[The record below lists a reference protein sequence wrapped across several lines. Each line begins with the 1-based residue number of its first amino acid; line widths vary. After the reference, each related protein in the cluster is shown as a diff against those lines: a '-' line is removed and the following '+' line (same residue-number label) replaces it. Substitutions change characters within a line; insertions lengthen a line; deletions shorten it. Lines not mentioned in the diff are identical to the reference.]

1 MDQTVEQPLNNG
13 NIGDSWKVNAWAKG
27 GANQPDPEAKRRGHL
42 KKKMGRELLKTILA
56 MDFKGMGPEFKIKLG
71 EYYGLDPE
79 EITNEGALVL
89 SQLITAIQ
97 KGDTFAF
104 NAIMDRAYGKPKE
117 LIEFQ
122 PNNNPQFVVEMLN
135 GNSNE
140 VPPIATSEDEIG
152 TASSSVKDVQ

>member
-1 MDQTVEQPLNNG
+1 MPGDTGHNGSSGIGVLTRFTAENQPSG
-13 NIGDSWKVNAWAKG
+13 EAKAKG
-27 GANQPDPEAKRRGHL
+27 YL
-42 KKKMGRELLKTILA
+42 KKRVGRELLRTILA
-56 MDFKGMGPEFKIKLG
+56 MDFKGMGPAFKQQLG

-117 LIEFQ
+117 LRESAAS
-122 PNNNPQFVVEMLN
+122 NNPQFTVEISSGN
-135 GNSNE
+135 GATDS
-140 VPPIATSEDEIG
+140 PSIATSEDEVG
-152 TASSSVKDVQ
+152 AVGSPAQELQ